1 MASTVP
7 MARPTADRLSM
18 NWIVNKKADL
28 MLFIGG
34 ALTGYIMFFLH
45 AGLHLN
51 MLTVWFIW
59 VVFIDTPHFYSTY
72 LRTYFD
78 KEEWHSRKKLLV
90 GSLGWL
96 LVGPAFIGL
105 SYLLYVSGVQIYAAP
120 FIIFIIGFNLW
131 AYWHVVRQHYGIL
144 SLYKRKNNDFDEPDT
159 RIDKVFL
166 YGGLIAPFL
175 TFAIRHPEAR
185 QLFGLP
191 AAFPPYPEGSVFSMA
206 FLSQLHWEHVVVFLS
221 VTFMIIISVLFFY
234 RQYQRWRSGLTLN
247 VPKILFFIALIPLYS
262 YINYSPA
269 VTTAPLIAF
278 TAFVTIYHDVQYH
291 AIVWFYSQNRYHR
304 PGVDKKKYGLAVKL
318 SQNFAIYAFAGIAMA
333 ALLRVTGSLFDV
345 TPGLSPIFTTSEISL
360 FGNISTSDLL
370 LSFVIG
376 IPLHHYFVDQFIW
389 RPSKDKTLQQDLK
402 MAKEA

>member
-1 MASTVP
+1 MATSVP
-7 MARPTADRLSM
+7 LAQPSVDRYSM

-28 MLFIGG
+28 LLFIGG

-78 KEEWHSRKKLLV
+78 KEEFQARKKLLI
-90 GSLGWL
+90 GSLAWL
-96 LVGPAFIGL
+96 FVGPAIIGISYVLYSLGIAAYTLPFI
-105 SYLLYVSGVQIYAAP
+105 V
-120 FIIFIIGFNLW
+120 FIIFFNLW

-144 SLYKRKNNDFDEPDT
+144 ALYKRKNNDFDERDT
-159 RIDKVFL
+159 QIDKVLL
-166 YGGLIAPFL
+166 YGGLIAPFI

-185 QLFGLP
+185 ELFGLP
-191 AAFPPYPEGSVFSMA
+191 SAFPVYPEATLFSST
-206 FLSQLHWEHVVVFLS
+206 FLSQLHWEHVIVYIS
-221 VTFMIIISVLFFY
+221 VTFMIAISLIFFV
-234 RQYQRWRSGLTLN
+234 RQFQRWRNGQVLN
-247 VPKILFFIALIPLYS
+247 IPKILFFIALIPLYA

-291 AIVWFYSQNRYHR
+291 AIVWFYSQNRYHK

-318 SQNFAIYAFAGIAMA
+318 SQNFAIYALAGIAMA
-333 ALLRVTGSLFDV
+333 ALLRVTGSFLDI
-345 TPGLSPIFTTSEISL
+345 TPGFEPLVTTSKMTL
-360 FGNISTSDLL
+360 FGELSTSALL
-370 LSFVIG
+370 LSIVIG
-376 IPLHHYFVDQFIW
+376 IPMHHYFVDQYIW
-389 RPSKDKTLQQDLK
+389 RPSKDKTLRQDLK
-402 MAKEA
+402 IKKN

>member
-7 MARPTADRLSM
+7 LAQPSAERYSI

-28 MLFIGG
+28 LLFIGG

-78 KEEWHSRKKLLV
+78 KEEFQARKNLLV

-96 LVGPAFIGL
+96 LVGPAIIGI
-105 SYLLYVSGVQIYAAP
+105 SYILYSLGVGPYKAP
-120 FIIFIIGFNLW
+120 FVMFIIMFNLW

-144 SLYKRKNNDFDEPDT
+144 ALYKRKNNDFDDRDT
-159 RIDKVFL
+159 RIDKVLL
-166 YGGLIAPFL
+166 YGGLISPFI

-185 QLFGLP
+185 DLFGLTS
-191 AAFPPYPEGSVFSMA
+191 AFPTYPEGALFSSTFM
-206 FLSQLHWEHVVVFLS
+206 SQLHWEHIVVYLS
-221 VTFMIIISVLFFY
+221 VTFMIAISFIFFL
-234 RQYQRWRSGLTLN
+234 RQLQRWRNGQVLN
-247 VPKILFFIALIPLYS
+247 LPKILFFIALIPLYA

-291 AIVWFYSQNRYHR
+291 AIVWFYSQNRYHK
-304 PGVDKKKYGLAVKL
+304 PGVDKNKYGLAVKL
-318 SQNFAIYAFAGIAMA
+318 SQNFAIYAVAGIAMA
-333 ALLRVTGSLFDV
+333 ALLRVTGSFLDI
-345 TPGLSPIFTTSEISL
+345 TPGFSPLVMTSEISL
-360 FGNISTSDLL
+360 FGNMTTSELL
-370 LSFVIG
+370 LSIVIG

-389 RPSKDKTLQQDLK
+389 RPSKDQTLQQDLK
-402 MAKEA
+402 IKKN

>member
-1 MASTVP
+1 MASSVP
-7 MARPTADRLSM
+7 MAQPSVDRFTM
-18 NWIVNKKADL
+18 NWIVNKKVDL
-28 MLFIGG
+28 LLFIGG

-78 KEEWHSRKKLLV
+78 KEEFQARKKLLI

-96 LVGPAFIGL
+96 LLGPAIIGISYILYSLDIGL
-105 SYLLYVSGVQIYAAP
+105 YKSP
-120 FIIFIIGFNLW
+120 FILFIIMFNLW
-131 AYWHVVRQHYGIL
+131 AYWHVIRQHYGIL
-144 SLYKRKNNDFDEPDT
+144 ALYKRKNNDFNDQDT
-159 RIDKVFL
+159 RIDKVLL

-185 QLFGLP
+185 QLFGLSTV
-191 AAFPPYPEGSVFSMA
+191 FPPYPEGAIFSGIFMT
-206 FLSQLHWEHVVVFLS
+206 QLHWEHIIVFLS
-221 VTFMIIISVLFFY
+221 VSFMIVISLIFFV
-234 RQYQRWRSGLTLN
+234 RQWQLWKNGQVLN
-247 VPKILFFIALIPLYS
+247 VPKILFFIALIPLYA

-291 AIVWFYSQNRYHR
+291 AIVWFYSQNRYHK

-318 SQNFAIYAFAGIAMA
+318 SQNFAIYAIAGIAMA
-333 ALLRVTGSLFDV
+333 ALLRVTGSFLDI
-345 TPGLSPIFTTSEISL
+345 TPGFEPLVLTSQISL

-389 RPSKDKTLQQDLK
+389 RPSKDRNLQQDLK
-402 MAKEA
+402 IKKD

>member
-1 MASTVP
+1 MASSVQ
-7 MARPTADRLSM
+7 MAQPSVDRFSM

-78 KEEWHSRKKLLV
+78 KEEFQARRKLLI

-96 LVGPAFIGL
+96 ILGPAIIGISYILFLLDIGL
-105 SYLLYVSGVQIYAAP
+105 YKSP
-120 FIIFIIGFNLW
+120 FILFIIMFNLW

-144 SLYKRKNNDFDEPDT
+144 ALYKRKNNDFDDRDT
-159 RIDKVFL
+159 RIDKILL

-185 QLFGLP
+185 ELFGLTPVFP
-191 AAFPPYPEGSVFSMA
+191 AYPEGTIFSSTFM
-206 FLSQLHWEHVVVFLS
+206 SQMHWEHIVVFLS
-221 VTFMIIISVLFFY
+221 VTFMIVITLIFAI
-234 RQYQRWRSGLTLN
+234 RQWQRWTNGQVLN
-247 VPKILFFIALIPLYS
+247 MPKILFFIALIPLYA

-291 AIVWFYSQNRYHR
+291 AIVWFYSQNRYHK
-304 PGVDKKKYGLAVKL
+304 PGVDKKKYGLAAKL
-318 SQNFAIYAFAGIAMA
+318 SQNFAIYAIAGIAMA
-333 ALLRVTGSLFDV
+333 ALLRVTGSFLDI
-345 TPGLSPIFTTSEISL
+345 TPGFEPLVMTSQISL

-370 LSFVIG
+370 LSIVIG

-389 RPSKDKTLQQDLK
+389 RPSKDRNLQQDLK
-402 MAKEA
+402 IKKD

>member
-7 MARPTADRLSM
+7 MQPTVDRYSM

-28 MLFIGG
+28 LLFIGG

-78 KEEWHSRKKLLV
+78 KEEFQARKKLLI

-96 LVGPAFIGL
+96 LVGPAFIGI
-105 SYLLYVSGVQIYAAP
+105 SYVLYTLGVGVYKAPFLL
-120 FIIFIIGFNLW
+120 FIIFFNLW

-144 SLYKRKNNDFDEPDT
+144 ALYKRKNNDFDNRDT
-159 RIDKVFL
+159 QIDKVLL
-166 YGGLIAPFL
+166 YGGLIAPFI

-185 QLFGLP
+185 GLFGLST
-191 AAFPPYPEGSVFSMA
+191 AFPVYPDAALFSSSFM
-206 FLSQLHWEHVVVFLS
+206 SQLHWEHIVVILS
-221 VTFMIIISVLFFY
+221 VTFMIGISFIFFV
-234 RQYQRWRSGLTLN
+234 RQWQRWRNGQVLN
-247 VPKILFFIALIPLYS
+247 VPKILFFIALIPLYA

-291 AIVWFYSQNRYHR
+291 AIVWFYSQNRYHK

-318 SQNFAIYAFAGIAMA
+318 SQNFAIYALAGIAMA
-333 ALLRVTGSLFDV
+333 ALLRVTGSFLDI
-345 TPGLSPIFTTSEISL
+345 TPGFSPIVMTSEMTL
-360 FGNISTSDLL
+360 FGDLSTSALL

-389 RPSKDKTLQQDLK
+389 RPSKDQALRQDLK
-402 MAKEA
+402 IKKD